1 MLRINGIKSLDS
13 IAINYINHL
22 QAMLREN
29 HQMPETD
36 LASFKCSSSSAHY
49 DEQLPHHSHLPSTSY
64 DYDNNNTSAATSSQ
78 NGCTWSGGSSSSP
91 SYETNAKEHW
101 NT

>member
-1 MLRINGIKSLDS
+1 
-13 IAINYINHL
+13 
-22 QAMLREN
+22 MLREN
-29 HQMPETD
+29 HQLPETD
-36 LASFKCSSSSAHY
+36 LASFKCSSVHY
-49 DEQLPHHSHLPSTSY
+49 DDQIPHHSHHTSASY
-64 DYDNNNTSAATSSQ
+64 DYDNNNSAATSSQ